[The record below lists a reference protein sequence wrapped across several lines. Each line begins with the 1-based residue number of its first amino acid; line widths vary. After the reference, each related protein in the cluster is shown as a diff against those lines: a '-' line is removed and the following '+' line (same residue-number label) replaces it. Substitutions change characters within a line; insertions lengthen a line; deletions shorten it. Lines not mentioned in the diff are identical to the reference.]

1 MKVSKEVKALRNRIE
16 PLIDDHV
23 SWLSIG
29 LEYCIEE
36 NKWHITPMYEGGGD
50 GHPSYLTNPCLDKPF
65 AEVLQGVGDS
75 LVSAIKDL
83 KKTITQIEDSDLSL
97 DRW

>member
-1 MKVSKEVKALRNRIE
+1 MKVSKEIKALRNRIE

-29 LEYCIEE
+29 LEYCTEN
-36 NKWHITPMYEGGGD
+36 NKWYVTPTYEGGGD
-50 GHPSYLTNPCLDKPF
+50 GNPSYIADPTQNLQTC
-65 AEVLQGVGDS
+65 VLQGVGDS
-75 LVSAIKDL
+75 LVTAIKEL